1 MKVNADELTEASEE
15 FLKASKDI
23 ELIIKRLNST
33 VNKLEDA
40 WSDTNQQVFY
50 QKFQRMG
57 NTHGRLF
64 NHAAADCPKHARH
77 CRAILRSRQLET
89 KEKRIWQD

>member
-1 MKVNADELTEASEE
+1 MKINADELTEASEE

-50 QKFQRMG
+50 QNFKEWETHMG
-57 NTHGRLF
+57 GFSTMLQLIARNMQGIAERF
-64 NHAAADCPKHARH
+64 SEAD
-77 CRAILRSRQLET
+77 S
-89 KEKRIWQD
+89 